1 MSLRNRVTILGAGAG
16 GCALAFH
23 MSKAG
28 YEVLLYQDK
37 NHLSNVEEVMETRE
51 IKAIEMH
58 AGYRSALSGKTRIAH
73 FSTNI
78 KQACMHSDLLILVVP
93 AFAQTDI
100 FESALPYLTPN
111 HIFLSLSG
119 NFAVFDYLDC
129 VRRNAAKIN
138 VDSAVAHVA
147 GTPVP
152 CTLVESSII
161 PYACRKIKN
170 NCIFIGAIK
179 QFIFAGAFPPSKTD
193 TAFERLD
200 DVFERS
206 LSVRLERTHLLAT
219 PFYNSN
225 LILHPTIVMCNSGH
239 IKCQNK
245 GFHFYKDGVSP
256 LVCKMFEMLDKE
268 LLVLGRSVGFNNL
281 ESFTSYYR
289 RYYGDKTVNTTTLSA
304 FFQGAHFLHFV
315 KAPND
320 LSGRFIS
327 EDLQYVLM
335 PMVRFLAR
343 RNQVPTPLA
352 DSIFTSIQ
360 CMLGHSIQPLRDLPE
375 NEWNA
380 ILSSSS

>member
-1 MSLRNRVTILGAGAG
+1 MSSHNKVTILGAGAG

-23 MSKAG
+23 LTKAG

-37 NHLSNVEEVMETRE
+37 DHLSSVEELMETRE
-51 IKAIEMH
+51 IKALEMH
-58 AGYRSALSGKTRIAH
+58 AGYKSALSGKIRIAH
-73 FSTNI
+73 FTTNI

-100 FESALPYLTPN
+100 FEVALPYLTAD
-111 HIFLSLSG
+111 HLFLSLPG

-129 VRRNAAKIN
+129 VRRNAAKVN
-138 VDSAVAHVA
+138 FDSAVARVA

-161 PYACRKIKN
+161 PYACRKVKN
-170 NCIFIGAIK
+170 NKIFIGAIK
-179 QFIFAGAFPPSKTD
+179 QFVFAGVFPPSKAD
-193 TAFERLD
+193 NAFERLD
-200 DVFERS
+200 GVFERS
-206 LSVRLERTHLLAT
+206 LSVRVERTHLLAT

-245 GFHFYKDGVSP
+245 GFQFYKDGVSP
-256 LVCKMFEMLDKE
+256 LVCKMFDALDKE
-268 LLVLGRSVGFNNL
+268 LLALGRSVGFNNL

-289 RYYGDKTVNTTTLSA
+289 RYYGDKSLNTTTLSA

-335 PMVRFLAR
+335 PMIRFLAR

-352 DSIFTSIQ
+352 DSLFTSIQ

-375 NEWNA
+375 NAWDA
-380 ILSSSS
+380 IISSSN